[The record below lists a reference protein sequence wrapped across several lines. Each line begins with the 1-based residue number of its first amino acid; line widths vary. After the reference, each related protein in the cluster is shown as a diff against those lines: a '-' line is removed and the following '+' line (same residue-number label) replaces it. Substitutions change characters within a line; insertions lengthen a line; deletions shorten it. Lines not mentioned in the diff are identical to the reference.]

1 MVNKLAG
8 SGGKENWKRE
18 YFSIPNLMGYFRIL
32 LVPVF
37 AVLYLRAETARD
49 YLVAALVLGI
59 SALTDCFDG
68 KIARRFN
75 MVTEWGKFIDPLA
88 DKITQCVTA
97 LCLTTRYPLMV
108 WLAALLLCKELL
120 LAVLGAVFLH
130 MGKKMDG
137 AHWCGKVATVILDC
151 SLVALLLLPSI
162 SYSTANLL
170 IYICMAAAIYA
181 LVGYLLVYRRMWLD
195 IEEEKGKRKKRR
207 WRIGI
212 LSGAGLLVL
221 FIIYVLV
228 GAILPVSKQKEVSEE
243 YQSSFS
249 ADDFYSDEVSG
260 DRAAV
265 LMDNEEALEARI
277 RMIADAQERIILSTF
292 DVRSD
297 EAGVQVLAALYA
309 AAERGVEVQ
318 LLADGM
324 RSLTNME
331 GNPYFY
337 ALSSHENVE
346 IRIYNQIN
354 LLKPWT
360 IMGRLHD
367 KYVIVD
373 NDLYLLGG
381 RNTFNYFLGDTDG
394 WRNFDW
400 DVLVYYTGQGEGSM
414 EQLEAYFETVW
425 DSKNCT
431 VFHNS
436 TRLAGTASVK
446 RAVNELEEVYA
457 DLQEAQPELF
467 TAYDY
472 EANTVETDKIT
483 LISGDTSIL
492 SKEPKVY
499 YAVCQLMENATESVS
514 IHTPYVIC
522 NSAMMEEFGTL
533 TSLVP
538 TVQLMTNS
546 PANNSN
552 PFGAAYYQAD
562 RLKVVEQGVTLLEYH
577 GDYSYHGKV
586 IAIDDDMSLIGSFNF
601 DMRSVYLDTELM
613 LAVDSEDLNAMLRE
627 DMAYYEAQAATVI
640 DEDTTVLPSGEE
652 VDQSVSPVR
661 QVVLSGIRLLLGW
674 AKFLM

>member
-1 MVNKLAG
+1 
-8 SGGKENWKRE
+8 
-18 YFSIPNLMGYFRIL
+18 
-32 LVPVF
+32 
-37 AVLYLRAETARD
+37 
-49 YLVAALVLGI
+49 
-59 SALTDCFDG
+59 
-68 KIARRFN
+68 
-75 MVTEWGKFIDPLA
+75 
-88 DKITQCVTA
+88 
-97 LCLTTRYPLMV
+97 
-108 WLAALLLCKELL
+108 
-120 LAVLGAVFLH
+120 
-130 MGKKMDG
+130 
-137 AHWCGKVATVILDC
+137 
-151 SLVALLLLPSI
+151 
-162 SYSTANLL
+162 
-170 IYICMAAAIYA
+170 
-181 LVGYLLVYRRMWLD
+181 
-195 IEEEKGKRKKRR
+195 
-207 WRIGI
+207 
-212 LSGAGLLVL
+212 
-221 FIIYVLV
+221 
-228 GAILPVSKQKEVSEE
+228 
-243 YQSSFS
+243 
-249 ADDFYSDEVSG
+249 
-260 DRAAV
+260 
-265 LMDNEEALEARI
+265 
-277 RMIADAQERIILSTF
+277 MIADAQERIILSTF
-292 DVRSD
+292 DIRSD
-297 EAGVQVLAALYA
+297 EAGMQVLAALYA

-360 IMGRLHD
+360 IMGRLHG

-446 RAVNELEEVYA
+446 RTVNELEEVYA

-483 LISGDTSIL
+483 LISGDTGIL
-492 SKEPKVY
+492 AKEPKVY

-522 NSAMMEEFGTL
+522 NSAMLEEFGTL
-533 TSLVP
+533 TSLVT

>member
-37 AVLYLRAETARD
+37 AVLYLRAETSRD
-49 YLVAALVLGI
+49 YLVATVVLGI

-88 DKITQCVTA
+88 DKLTQCVAA

-108 WLAALLLCKELL
+108 WLAALLLFKELV

-130 MGKKMDG
+130 IGKKMDG
-137 AHWCGKVATVILDC
+137 AQWCGKVATVILDC
-151 SLVALLLLPSI
+151 SLVILLLLPDI

-170 IYICMAAAIYA
+170 IYLCMAAAVYA
-181 LVGYLLVYRRMWLD
+181 LVGYGLVYRRMWLD
-195 IEEEKGKRKKRR
+195 IGQEKGKKHG

-221 FIIYVLV
+221 FVIYVLV
-228 GAILPVSKQKEVSEE
+228 GAILPVSKQKEVSED

-249 ADDFYSDEVSG
+249 VDDFYSEEASG
-260 DRAAV
+260 DRATL
-265 LMDNEEALEARI
+265 LMDNEEALESRI
-277 RMIADAQERIILSTF
+277 RMIAAAQERIILSTF
-292 DVRSD
+292 DIRSD
-297 EAGVQVLAALYA
+297 EAGMQVPAALYA

-381 RNTFNYFLGDTDG
+381 RNTFDYFLGDTDG

-414 EQLEAYFETVW
+414 AQLEAYFETVW
-425 DSKNCT
+425 DSENCT

-436 TRLAGTASVK
+436 TRLANTGSVK
-446 RAVNELEEVYA
+446 RAAATLTEVYTT
-457 DLQEAQPELF
+457 LQEEQPELF
-467 TAYDY
+467 AAYDY

-483 LISGDTSIL
+483 LLSGDTSIF

-499 YAVCQLMENATESVS
+499 YAVCQLMENAEENVS

-522 NSAMMEEFGTL
+522 NDAMMEEFGTL
-533 TSLVP
+533 ASLVP
-538 TVQLMTNS
+538 SVQLMTNS

-562 RLKVVEQGVTLLEYH
+562 RLKVVEQGITLLEYH

-586 IAIDDDMSLIGSFNF
+586 IAIDDDLSLVGSFNF

-627 DMAYYEAQAATVI
+627 DMAYYEAQAATVV
-640 DEDTTVLPSGEE
+640 DEDTTVLPNGEAA
-652 VDQSVSPVR
+652 DQSVSPIR

>member
-8 SGGKENWKRE
+8 PGGKENWKRE

-37 AVLYLRAETARD
+37 AVLYLRAETSRD
-49 YLVAALVLGI
+49 YLVATVVLGI

-88 DKITQCVTA
+88 DKLTQCVAA

-108 WLAALLLCKELL
+108 WLAALLLFKELV

-130 MGKKMDG
+130 IGKKMDG
-137 AHWCGKVATVILDC
+137 AQWCGKIATVILDC
-151 SLVALLLLPSI
+151 SLVILLLLPDI

-170 IYICMAAAIYA
+170 IYLCMAAAIYA
-181 LVGYLLVYRRMWLD
+181 LIGYGLVYRRMWLD
-195 IEEEKGKRKKRR
+195 IGQEKGKKHG

-221 FIIYVLV
+221 FVIYVLV
-228 GAILPVSKQKEVSEE
+228 GAILPVSKQKEVSEG

-249 ADDFYSDEVSG
+249 VDDFYSEEVSG
-260 DRAAV
+260 DRATL
-265 LMDNEEALEARI
+265 LMDNEDALESRI
-277 RMIADAQERIILSTF
+277 RMIAAAQERIILSTF
-292 DVRSD
+292 DIRSD
-297 EAGVQVLAALYA
+297 EAGMQVLSALYA

-381 RNTFNYFLGDTDG
+381 RNTFDYFLGDTDG

-414 EQLEAYFETVW
+414 AQLEAYFETVW
-425 DSKNCT
+425 DSENCT

-436 TRLAGTASVK
+436 ARLANTGSVK
-446 RAVNELEEVYA
+446 RAAATLTEVYTT
-457 DLQEAQPELF
+457 LQEEQPELF

-483 LISGDTSIL
+483 LLSGDTSIL

-522 NSAMMEEFGTL
+522 NDAMMEEFGTL
-533 TSLVP
+533 SSLVP
-538 TVQLMTNS
+538 SVQLMTNS

-562 RLKVVEQGVTLLEYH
+562 RLKVAEQGVTLLEYH

-586 IAIDDDMSLIGSFNF
+586 IAIDNDLSLVGSFNF

-613 LAVDSEDLNAMLRE
+613 LVVDSEDLNAMLRE
-627 DMAYYEAQAATVI
+627 DMAYYEAQAATVV
-640 DEDTTVLPSGEE
+640 DEDTTVLPNGEAA
-652 VDQSVSPVR
+652 DQSVSPIR

>member
-37 AVLYLRAETARD
+37 AFLYLRAETSRD
-49 YLVAALVLGI
+49 YLVAALVLGV

-97 LCLTTRYPLMV
+97 LCLITRYPLMV
-108 WLAALLLCKELL
+108 WLAVLLLCKELV

-130 MGKKMDG
+130 MDRKMDG

-151 SLVALLLLPSI
+151 SLVILLLLPNI

-195 IEEEKGKRKKRR
+195 IKQKKGEKRR

-212 LSGAGLLVL
+212 LSGAGLLML
-221 FIIYVLV
+221 FLIYVLV
-228 GAILPVSKQKEVSEE
+228 GAILPVAKQKEVSED

-249 ADDFYSDEVSG
+249 TDEFYSEETSG
-260 DRAAV
+260 DRATV
-265 LMDNEEALEARI
+265 LMDNEEALETRI
-277 RMIADAQERIILSTF
+277 RMIAGAQERIILSTF
-292 DVRSD
+292 DIRSD
-297 EAGVQVLAALYA
+297 EAGMQVLAALYD

-318 LLADGM
+318 VLADGM

-367 KYVIVD
+367 KYIIVD
-373 NDLYLLGG
+373 EDLYLLGG

-400 DVLVYYTGQGEGSM
+400 DVLVYYTGEGEGSM
-414 EQLEAYFETVW
+414 AQLEDYFESVW
-425 DSKNCT
+425 NSEDCS
-431 VFHNS
+431 VFHNRAS
-436 TRLAGTASVK
+436 LARTGSVK
-446 RAVNELEEVYA
+446 RAAEALKEVYA

-467 TAYDY
+467 TDYDY
-472 EANTVETDKIT
+472 VANTVETDKIT
-483 LISGDTSIL
+483 LLSGDTSIL

-499 YAVCQLMENATESVS
+499 YAVCQLMENASENVS

-522 NSAMMEEFGTL
+522 NDEMMEELGTL
-533 TSLVP
+533 SSLVP

-586 IAIDDDMSLIGSFNF
+586 IAIDDDLSLIGSFNF

-613 LAVDSEDLNAMLRE
+613 LVVDSEDLNAMLRE

-640 DEDTTVLPSGEE
+640 DEDTTVLPNGEE
-652 VDQSVSPVR
+652 VDQSVSPLR
-661 QVVLSGIRLLLGW
+661 QLVLSGIRLLLGW

>member
-49 YLVAALVLGI
+49 YLVAALVLGV

-108 WLAALLLCKELL
+108 WLAVLLLCKELL

-130 MGKKMDG
+130 MDRKMDG

-151 SLVALLLLPSI
+151 SLVILLLLPNI

-195 IEEEKGKRKKRR
+195 IQQREGKKRR

-221 FIIYVLV
+221 FLIYVLV
-228 GAILPVSKQKEVSEE
+228 GAILPVARQKEVSEE
-243 YQSSFS
+243 YQASFS
-249 ADDFYSDEVSG
+249 TDEFYSEETSG
-260 DRAAV
+260 DRGTV
-265 LMDNEEALEARI
+265 LMDNEEALETRI
-277 RMIADAQERIILSTF
+277 RMIAGAQERIILSTF
-292 DVRSD
+292 DIRSD
-297 EAGVQVLAALYA
+297 EAGMQVLAALYD

-318 LLADGM
+318 VLADGM

-354 LLKPWT
+354 ILKPWT

-367 KYVIVD
+367 KYIIVD
-373 NDLYLLGG
+373 EDLYLLGG

-400 DVLVYYTGQGEGSM
+400 DVLVYYTDEGEGSM
-414 EQLEAYFETVW
+414 AQLEDYFESVW
-425 DSKNCT
+425 DSEDCS
-431 VFHNS
+431 VFHNRAS
-436 TRLAGTASVK
+436 LAGTGSVK
-446 RAVNELEEVYA
+446 RAAEDLKEVYA

-467 TAYDY
+467 TDYDY

-483 LISGDTSIL
+483 LLSGDTNIL

-499 YAVCQLMENATESVS
+499 YAVCQLMENASEDVT

-522 NSAMMEEFGTL
+522 NDEMMEEFGVL

-586 IAIDDDMSLIGSFNF
+586 IAIDDDLSLIGSFNF

-613 LAVDSEDLNAMLRE
+613 LVVDSEDLNAMLRE

-640 DEDTTVLPSGEE
+640 DEGTTVLPSGEE
-652 VDQSVSPVR
+652 VDQSVSPLR
-661 QVVLSGIRLLLGW
+661 QLVLSGIRLLLGW

>member
-37 AVLYLRAETARD
+37 AVLYLRAETSRD
-49 YLVAALVLGI
+49 YLVAALVLGV

-75 MVTEWGKFIDPLA
+75 MVTEWGKFVDPLA

-108 WLAALLLCKELL
+108 WLAVLLLCKELV

-130 MGKKMDG
+130 MDRKMDG
-137 AHWCGKVATVILDC
+137 AHWCGKVTTVILDC
-151 SLVALLLLPSI
+151 SLVILLLLPNI

-181 LVGYLLVYRRMWLD
+181 LVGYLLVYRRTWLD
-195 IEEEKGKRKKRR
+195 IQQKEGKKRR

-221 FIIYVLV
+221 FLIYVLV
-228 GAILPVSKQKEVSEE
+228 GAILPVARQKEVSED

-249 ADDFYSDEVSG
+249 VDDFYSEETSG
-260 DRAAV
+260 DRATV

-277 RMIADAQERIILSTF
+277 RMIAGAQERVILSTF
-292 DVRSD
+292 DIRSD
-297 EAGVQVLAALYA
+297 EAGMQVLAALYD

-318 LLADGM
+318 VLADGM

-354 LLKPWT
+354 FLQPWT

-367 KYVIVD
+367 KYIIVD
-373 NDLYLLGG
+373 EDLYLLGG

-400 DVLVYYTGQGEGSM
+400 DVLVYYTGEGEGSM
-414 EQLEAYFETVW
+414 AQLEDYFESVW
-425 DSKNCT
+425 NSEDCT
-431 VFHNS
+431 VFHNRAS
-436 TRLAGTASVK
+436 LAGTGSVK
-446 RAVNELEEVYA
+446 RAAETLVEVYA

-467 TAYDY
+467 TDYDY
-472 EANTVETDKIT
+472 EANTVETNKIT
-483 LISGDTSIL
+483 LLSGDTNIL

-499 YAVCQLMENATESVS
+499 YAVCQLMENASENVT

-522 NSAMMEEFGTL
+522 NDAMMEEFGVL

-586 IAIDDDMSLIGSFNF
+586 IAIDDDLSLIGSFNF

-613 LAVDSEDLNAMLRE
+613 LVVDSEALNTMLRE

-640 DEDTTVLPSGEE
+640 DEDTTVLPNGEE
-652 VDQSVSPVR
+652 VDQSVSPLR
-661 QVVLSGIRLLLGW
+661 QLVLSGIRLLLGW

>member
-37 AVLYLRAETARD
+37 AVLYLRAETSRD
-49 YLVAALVLGI
+49 YLVATVVLGI

-88 DKITQCVTA
+88 DKLTQCVAA
-97 LCLTTRYPLMV
+97 LCLTTRFPLMV
-108 WLAALLLCKELL
+108 WLAALLLFKELV
-120 LAVLGAVFLH
+120 LAILGAVFLH

-137 AHWCGKVATVILDC
+137 AQWCGKVATVILDC
-151 SLVALLLLPSI
+151 SLVILLLLPDI

-170 IYICMAAAIYA
+170 IYLCMAAAVYA
-181 LVGYLLVYRRMWLD
+181 LIGYGLVYRRMWLD
-195 IEEEKGKRKKRR
+195 IGQEKGKKHG

-221 FIIYVLV
+221 FVIYVLV
-228 GAILPVSKQKEVSEE
+228 GAILPVSKQKEVSED

-249 ADDFYSDEVSG
+249 VDDFYSEEASG
-260 DRAAV
+260 DRATL
-265 LMDNEEALEARI
+265 LMDNEDALESRI
-277 RMIADAQERIILSTF
+277 RMIAAAQERIILSTF
-292 DVRSD
+292 DIRSD
-297 EAGVQVLAALYA
+297 EAGMQVLSALYA
-309 AAERGVEVQ
+309 AAERGVAVQ

-367 KYVIVD
+367 KYIIVD
-373 NDLYLLGG
+373 DDLYLLGG
-381 RNTFNYFLGDTDG
+381 RNTFDYFLGDTDG

-414 EQLEAYFETVW
+414 AQLEAYFETVW
-425 DSKNCT
+425 DSENCT

-436 TRLAGTASVK
+436 ARLANTGSVK
-446 RAVNELEEVYA
+446 RAAATLTEVYA
-457 DLQEAQPELF
+457 ALQEEQPELF

-483 LISGDTSIL
+483 LLSGDTNIF
-492 SKEPKVY
+492 SKESKVY
-499 YAVCQLMENATESVS
+499 YAVCQLMENAEENVS

-522 NSAMMEEFGTL
+522 NDAMTEEFGTL
-533 TSLVP
+533 SSLVP
-538 TVQLMTNS
+538 SVQLMTNS

-562 RLKVVEQGVTLLEYH
+562 RLKVVEQGITLLEYH

-586 IAIDDDMSLIGSFNF
+586 IAIDDDLSLVGSFNF

-627 DMAYYEAQAATVI
+627 DMAYYEAQAATVV
-640 DEDTTVLPSGEE
+640 DEDTTVLPNGEAA
-652 VDQSVSPVR
+652 DQSVSPIR

>member
-1 MVNKLAG
+1 
-8 SGGKENWKRE
+8 
-18 YFSIPNLMGYFRIL
+18 
-32 LVPVF
+32 
-37 AVLYLRAETARD
+37 
-49 YLVAALVLGI
+49 
-59 SALTDCFDG
+59 
-68 KIARRFN
+68 
-75 MVTEWGKFIDPLA
+75 
-88 DKITQCVTA
+88 
-97 LCLTTRYPLMV
+97 
-108 WLAALLLCKELL
+108 
-120 LAVLGAVFLH
+120 
-130 MGKKMDG
+130 
-137 AHWCGKVATVILDC
+137 
-151 SLVALLLLPSI
+151 
-162 SYSTANLL
+162 
-170 IYICMAAAIYA
+170 
-181 LVGYLLVYRRMWLD
+181 
-195 IEEEKGKRKKRR
+195 
-207 WRIGI
+207 
-212 LSGAGLLVL
+212 
-221 FIIYVLV
+221 
-228 GAILPVSKQKEVSEE
+228 
-243 YQSSFS
+243 
-249 ADDFYSDEVSG
+249 
-260 DRAAV
+260 
-265 LMDNEEALEARI
+265 MDNEEALEARI

-292 DVRSD
+292 DIRSD
-297 EAGVQVLAALYA
+297 EAGMQVLAALYA

>member
-8 SGGKENWKRE
+8 SGGKDNWKRE

-32 LVPVF
+32 LVLVF
-37 AVLYLRAETARD
+37 AVLYLRAETSRD
-49 YLVAALVLGI
+49 YLVAALVLGV

-108 WLAALLLCKELL
+108 WLAVLLLCKELL

-130 MGKKMDG
+130 MDKKMDG

-151 SLVALLLLPSI
+151 SLVILLLLPNI

-181 LVGYLLVYRRMWLD
+181 LVGYLLVYRRMWMD
-195 IEEEKGKRKKRR
+195 IQQKEGKKHR
-207 WRIGI
+207 WRVGI

-221 FIIYVLV
+221 FLVYVLV
-228 GAILPVSKQKEVSEE
+228 GAILPVAKQKEVSED

-249 ADDFYSDEVSG
+249 VEAFYSEETSA
-260 DRAAV
+260 DRATV
-265 LMDNEEALEARI
+265 LMDNEEALETRI
-277 RMIADAQERIILSTF
+277 RMIAGAQERIILSTF
-292 DVRSD
+292 DIRSD
-297 EAGVQVLAALYA
+297 EAGMQVLAALYD

-318 LLADGM
+318 VLADGM

-354 LLKPWT
+354 ILKPWT

-367 KYVIVD
+367 KYIIVD
-373 NDLYLLGG
+373 EDLYLLGG

-400 DVLVYYTGQGEGSM
+400 DVLVYYTGEGEGSLA
-414 EQLEAYFETVW
+414 QLEEYFESVW
-425 DSKNCT
+425 SSEDCS
-431 VFHNS
+431 VFHNRAS
-436 TRLAGTASVK
+436 LARTGSVK
-446 RAVNELEEVYA
+446 RAAETLVEVYA

-467 TAYDY
+467 TDYDY
-472 EANTVETDKIT
+472 GANTVETDKIT
-483 LISGDTSIL
+483 LLAGDTNIL

-499 YAVCQLMENATESVS
+499 YAVCQLMENASENVT

-522 NSAMMEEFGTL
+522 NDAMMEELGTL
-533 TSLVP
+533 SSLVP

-586 IAIDDDMSLIGSFNF
+586 IAIDDDLSLIGSFNF

-613 LAVDSEDLNAMLRE
+613 LVVDSEDLNAMLRE

-652 VDQSVSPVR
+652 VDQSVSPLR
-661 QVVLSGIRLLLGW
+661 QLVLSGIRLLLGW